1 MKSILTFVFIA
12 LCLISTAQEKR
23 KEKLFSISKND
34 LLVMGIEIA
43 AGYGQGWRDEVLY
56 HPNQLFR
63 QFPNLNRNFWD
74 IRTQNNPGFLNTE
87 WDADHVL
94 KGTIAGLH
102 ILAVSVKVG
111 DLKEYKGWKNK
122 VLKVVIDGAKYYL
135 SYKIGFTLAYN
146 ITHKNK
152 F

>member
-1 MKSILTFVFIA
+1 MKSILTFI
-12 LCLISTAQEKR
+12 LITLFLTSTAQEKR

-34 LLVMGIEIA
+34 FWVMGVEVL
-43 AGYGQGWRDEVLY
+43 AGYGQGWRDEVIY
-56 HPNQLFR
+56 HPKQLFK

-74 IRTQNNPGFLNTE
+74 VTKQNEPGFLNTE

-102 ILAVSVKVG
+102 IIAVSVKVG

-122 VLKVVIDGAKYYL
+122 VLKVLIDGAKYYL